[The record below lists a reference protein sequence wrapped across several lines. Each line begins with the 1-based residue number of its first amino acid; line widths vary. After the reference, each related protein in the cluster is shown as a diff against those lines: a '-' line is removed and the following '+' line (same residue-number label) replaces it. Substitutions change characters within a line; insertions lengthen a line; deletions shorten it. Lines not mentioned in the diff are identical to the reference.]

1 MRLLHT
7 SDWHIGRQLHGVS
20 LIEDQAHVLEQ
31 IVDIADREAVDA
43 AVIAGDIYDR
53 AGIRLSCPNVKPKK

>member
-31 IVDIADREAVDA
+31 LVDIAEREAID
-43 AVIAGDIYDR
+43 
-53 AGIRLSCPNVKPKK
+53 S